1 MTTNIMTRVFLAV
14 AIAVNAASPA
24 FARNLAAVKVAPSL
38 SPVTGPAAMVG
49 GNALQGPSL
58 NLAAP
63 TLGTSLPTLAPS
75 IIPQHTNAASPEVKT
90 SVSQAEAAP
99 TSRIAPTATV
109 AGRSRI
115 TPTAAK
121 SATNGAAPTYKAAAA
136 KSETVGKTVA
146 AVHQGRSG
154 RISGLSL
161 DRLFDFGGKRGAL
174 NGADLSED
182 AVNADVDAKVTADA
196 TEDLKIVPED
206 EDAALDLWF
215 GKTNQGKLFDS
226 KISASIRPIN
236 NKGSER
242 FWGQYQ
248 RRIPIRIIAAGRV
261 QFITRIVKSYT
272 RKIKDLTLEDYK
284 SYYGSRITAK
294 KGGETDAKQLKRLEN
309 KLLAEIKW
317 KSERKLNAPKVISA
331 EMKVRVLHFL
341 PYNQARDLPDN
352 GIEKTP
358 TIRERKDLKIPA
370 EIKDLHRLLPRLVI
384 FDLRLYG
391 DRIPFDV
398 LEDMGK
404 LQKAGMTF
412 VFLSDKTQEE
422 VEKMIRRDTPAHQQN
437 EITRW
442 KLLSLS
448 NDGNTLY
455 GFSGSFEELKNSTQF
470 RADQQEILK
479 RAAGATT
486 TGVVVEDRRYMLS
499 MRAKKGVKLDDL
511 KAALEAQL
519 KRFGMTGDD
528 YAATL
533 GEVDGTPVVRIR
545 PSTLARSMDRL
556 ITDLQVHE
564 GLYLNQEHILTVTND
579 KAVMD
584 ALPGAMHTAPVM
596 PKETA
601 REDYIETALA
611 AMLASYRVNKVG
623 DLAASA
629 SSMKSFKYRQLYGGG
644 GGFEYRI
651 YMLMGHVGHAALD
664 WAVMKYNEDGE
675 LPPFEDTV
683 KVAREIWIRE
693 QIDVTN
699 NMLERARET
708 NLGYRDAM
716 EARMFTMYEEMR
728 RTLKLY
734 PIAIGTEL
742 PNLMVVDRF
751 NKVGEPTHRDIFRG
765 LFDLVVAKKVRGGLE
780 VFVTD
785 FKTGQTPAMQHW
797 SKDLQVQLYDYFSRR
812 LWPTMNAPY
821 SLGHKLYKVVNRVV
835 AFIFPRGMQGST
847 INEFERLTFEKTI
860 NLLMLK
866 MRKHSGN
873 LTEEMMEKERVKA
886 EREARKELRE
896 ANAAAK
902 GKKKPKK

>member
-1 MTTNIMTRVFLAV
+1 MTRVFLAI
-14 AIAVNAASPA
+14 ALAVNAASPA
-24 FARNLAAVKVAPSL
+24 FARTLTSVKVAPSL
-38 SPVTGPAAMVG
+38 SPVAGPTAIMGSNGV
-49 GNALQGPSL
+49 QGQSL
-58 NLAAP
+58 SLSAP
-63 TLGTSLPTLAPS
+63 TLGTSLPTLAPALM
-75 IIPQHTNAASPEVKT
+75 PNTVNAA
-90 SVSQAEAAP
+90 VSEAAAPVSRKFVPTASGSGQARVIEAAP
-99 TSRIAPTATV
+99 K
-109 AGRSRI
+109 
-115 TPTAAK
+115 AAINAVSPAK
-121 SATNGAAPTYKAAAA
+121 GSTFKQAAA
-136 KSETVGKTVA
+136 KSETVEHTVGT
-146 AVHQGRSG
+146 VFSG
-154 RISGLSL
+154 RAAKITGRVLNT
-161 DRLFDFGGKRGAL
+161 LFDFSGAKSAL
-174 NGADLSED
+174 NGADLSD
-182 AVNADVDAKVTADA
+182 NAVDADVDAKVKADA
-196 TEDLKIVPED
+196 EEDLSIVPED

-248 RRIPIRIIAAGRV
+248 RKIPIRIIAGGKV

-284 SYYGSRITAK
+284 AYYGSRIAAK
-294 KGGETDAKQLKRLEN
+294 KGGETDAKQLQRLEN

-317 KSERKLNAPKVISA
+317 KSERKLNAPKVISN
-331 EMKVRVLHFL
+331 EMKVRVLNFL
-341 PYNQARDLPDN
+341 PYDQARDLPDN

-358 TIRERKDLKIPA
+358 AVRDRKDLEIPA
-370 EIKDLHRLLPRLVI
+370 KLKDLHRLLPRLVV

-455 GFSGSFEELKNSTQF
+455 GFSGSFEELKTSKQF
-470 RADQQEILK
+470 QADQQEIIK
-479 RAAGATT
+479 RAAGATE
-486 TGVVVEDRRYMLS
+486 GAVVVTDRRYMLQ
-499 MRAKKGVKLDDL
+499 MRGKRGVNLDEL
-511 KAALEAQL
+511 KTAFEAQL
-519 KRFGMTGDD
+519 KRFGMPEGSYSLSIGDKEG
-528 YAATL
+528 A
-533 GEVDGTPVVRIR
+533 PVVQVR
-545 PSTLARSMDRL
+545 PSTLANSMEQL
-556 ITDLQVHE
+556 IADLQVHE
-564 GLYLNQEHILTVTND
+564 GLYLNQEHILTVTD
-579 KAVMD
+579 DPAIMK
-584 ALPGAMHTAPVM
+584 ALPGAKHAAPDM
-596 PKETA
+596 PKATD
-601 REDYIETALA
+601 RSDYIETALA
-611 AMLASYRVNKVG
+611 AMLDTYRVNKVG

-664 WAVMKYNEDGE
+664 WAVMKYNEDGK

-683 KVAREIWIRE
+683 KVARDIWVRE

-716 EARMFTMYEEMR
+716 EARMFTMYEELQ
-728 RTLKLY
+728 RTLELY
-734 PIAIGTEL
+734 PIALGTEL

-765 LFDLVVAKKVRGGLE
+765 LFDLVVAKKVKGGLE

-785 FKTGQTPAMQHW
+785 FKTGQTPALQHM
-797 SKDLQVQLYDYFSRR
+797 SKDLQVLLYDFFSRK
-812 LWPTMNAPY
+812 LWPTINAPY
-821 SLGHKLYKVVNRVV
+821 SLAQPLVKVVSRVV
-835 AFIFPRGMQGST
+835 AFIFPRGMQGKT
-847 INEFERLTFEKTI
+847 INEFDRLTFEKTI

-873 LTEEMMEKERVKA
+873 LTEEMMEKERLKA
-886 EREARKELRE
+886 EREARKELAE
-896 ANAAAK
+896 ANK
-902 GKKKPKK
+902 NKKKSDKK